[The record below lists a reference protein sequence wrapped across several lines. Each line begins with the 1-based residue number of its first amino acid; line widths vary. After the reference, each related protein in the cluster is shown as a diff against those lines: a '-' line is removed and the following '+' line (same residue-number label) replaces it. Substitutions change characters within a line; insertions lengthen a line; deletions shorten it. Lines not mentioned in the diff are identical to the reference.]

1 MLRKITDSVT
11 KKVQK
16 QQISSTIAT
25 KYIETL
31 NIASDMLDND
41 INIQTLLNVM
51 IAMKKTNPSLVPF
64 YWNKYVLDHDMM
76 QKNLLSEKINID
88 FWRDTDFKGIFL
100 NAVNQNKWD
109 DLGIVIVDKL
119 QLMLTNKYST
129 DKDFKQMADKVIKNG
144 MDINKL
150 VILYNNI

>member
-1 MLRKITDSVT
+1 
-11 KKVQK
+11 
-16 QQISSTIAT
+16 
-25 KYIETL
+25 
-31 NIASDMLDND
+31 
-41 INIQTLLNVM
+41 
-51 IAMKKTNPSLVPF
+51 SLVPF